1 MKMISWISRDGKIL
15 IAARMIRSSTSGF
28 FGVALAIYFSQL
40 GYSDFLI
47 GIALTASLVSSAG
60 FTIIASLLE
69 RRYGRKRVLIL
80 LALLSTLSTTIFVV
94 SANYEGLLLATGIGT
109 ISYTGKS
116 GGGGPFLA
124 IEQAIIPQTT
134 SPEKRTAAY
143 GVFNSV
149 GRLATSVGALIAAIP
164 TLLEHVGFGLVDS
177 FRIVF
182 IIASLSTLSTLF
194 FFLSLSHETEIKT
207 ARIAPP
213 NPRPILS
220 VESKRRI
227 ARLAALLGFD
237 AFGGGFVIQSIVS
250 LWFYTRFG
258 ISLQEIS
265 FILFLAGLLSASSYL
280 VSAQIAT
287 RLGLVNTMVFTQ
299 LPSNVIT
306 MLIPF
311 APTFSLAAAIYLIRG
326 FLNPMDVVPRQS
338 YIAVIVKPEE
348 RVAAA
353 GIANVSSNISQAVS
367 PSISGYLIQFATL
380 VSAPFLVAGS
390 LKIVYDFILYFS
402 FRALRAPE
410 EILRNATS

>member
-1 MKMISWISRDGKIL
+1 MISWINRDGKIL

-47 GIALTASLVSSAG
+47 GFALTASLISSAI
-60 FTIIASLLE
+60 FTMLASLLE

-80 LALLSTLSTTIFVV
+80 LALLSTVSTTIFVF
-94 SANYEGLLLATGIGT
+94 SANYEGLLFATNIGT

-124 IEQAIIPQTT
+124 IEQATVPQTT
-134 SPEKRTAAY
+134 SAEKRTLAY
-143 GVFNSV
+143 GVFNTS
-149 GRLATSVGALIAAIP
+149 GRLATSVGALIAGIPAI
-164 TLLEHVGFGLVDS
+164 LEKLGFGLVDS
-177 FRIVF
+177 FRVVF
-182 IIASLSTLSTLF
+182 VIAAVSTLSTLF
-194 FFLSLSHETEIKT
+194 FFLALSSQAEIKP
-207 ARIAPP
+207 APVAPQNP
-213 NPRPILS
+213 NPILS

-227 ARLAALLGFD
+227 AKLAALLGFD

-265 FILFLAGLLSASSYL
+265 FILFLAGLISATSYL

-299 LPSNVIT
+299 LPSNIIT
-306 MLIPF
+306 ILIAF
-311 APTFSLAAAIYLIRG
+311 APTFSVAAAIYLIRG

-353 GIANVSSNISQAVS
+353 GIANVSSNLSQAVS
-367 PSISGYLIQFATL
+367 PSISGYLIQFAAL
-380 VSAPFLVAGS
+380 VSTPFLVSGG
-390 LKIVYDFILYFS
+390 LKIIYDFILYFS
-402 FRALRAPE
+402 FRALKAPE
-410 EILRNATS
+410 EILRNAKG